1 VRRIANFRSPSRV
14 NETQAIEHGARLLAD
29 GGVVA
34 IPTETVYG
42 LAADA
47 RNAQAVARIFAIKQR
62 PTTHPLIV
70 HLGDPD
76 WLDAWAVDIPDS
88 ARVLARTFWPG
99 PLTMVL
105 NRHPDVLAAVTGG
118 QDSVALRM
126 PAHPLALRLIRAFGR
141 PLVAPSANRF
151 THLSPTCAEDVRV
164 ELGDAVDFILDGGPC
179 RVGVESTIVDVRDGG
194 ARILRPGGVA
204 AERIEAALG
213 RSLSPAAGGVRVPGQ
228 HPLHYSPDARVT
240 LLASEDLVAD
250 ATRLAGTGLRV
261 GVLLPPGITDH
272 DLSGVEG
279 ILPIA
284 VPAAPE
290 DYAAS
295 LYHFLRV
302 FDQQGCD
309 VILAS
314 LPDATGLGAAIRDRL
329 QRAAGPKA

>member
-1 VRRIANFRSPSRV
+1 M
-14 NETQAIEHGARLLAD
+14 NETQAIEHCVRLLAD

-47 RNAQAVARIFAIKQR
+47 RNAQAVARIFEIKQR
-62 PTTHPLIV
+62 PTNHPLIV
-70 HLGDPD
+70 HLGDAD
-76 WLDAWAVDIPDS
+76 WLDAWAVDIPDA

-105 NRHPDVLAAVTGG
+105 NRHPDVLPAVTGG

-126 PAHPLALRLIRAFGR
+126 PAHSLTLRLIRAFGR

-151 THLSPTCAEDVRV
+151 THLSPTRAEDVRV

-213 RSLSPAAGGVRVPGQ
+213 RPLDPAAGGVRVPGQ

-240 LLASEDLVAD
+240 LLAAEDLVAE

-261 GVLLPPGITDH
+261 GVLLPPELADH
-272 DLSGVEG
+272 DFPREAG
-279 ILPIA
+279 ILPVA

-290 DYAAS
+290 GYAAS
-295 LYHFLRV
+295 LYHFLRA
-302 FDQQGCD
+302 FDQQRCD

-329 QRAAGPKA
+329 QRAAGPTA

>member
-1 VRRIANFRSPSRV
+1 MDD
-14 NETQAIEHGARLLAD
+14 TQAIDHCVRLLAD

-62 PTTHPLIV
+62 PTNHPLIV
-70 HLGDPD
+70 HLADAD
-76 WLDAWAVDIPDS
+76 WLDAWAVDIPAS
-88 ARVLARTFWPG
+88 ARMLARTFWPG

-105 NRHPDVLAAVTGG
+105 NRHPDVLPAVTGG

-126 PAHPLALRLIRAFGR
+126 PEHPLTLRLIRAFGH

-151 THLSPTCAEDVRV
+151 THLSPTRAEDVRA

-179 RVGVESTIVDVRDGG
+179 RVGVESTIVDLRNGD

-204 AERIEAALG
+204 AERIAAALG
-213 RSLSPAAGGVRVPGQ
+213 RPLGSGTGGVRVPGQ
-228 HPLHYSPDARVT
+228 HPVHYSPNARVT
-240 LLASEDLVAD
+240 LVAPEQLVAQ
-250 ATRLAGTGLRV
+250 ATALAETGLRV
-261 GVLLPPGITDH
+261 GVLLPPELAGATLAGDAC
-272 DLSGVEG
+272 
-279 ILPIA
+279 ILPVV
-284 VPAAPE
+284 VPASLA

-295 LYHFLRV
+295 LYHFLRT

-314 LPDATGLGAAIRDRL
+314 LPNAQGLGAALRDRL
-329 QRAAGPKA
+329 QRAAGPTA